1 MIDRHRFAEEIK
13 LRGQVRRAL
22 RIIQER
28 QNTET
33 QKQLL
38 EEQRLRKIVRKLLL
52 ERDTSKPEK
61 SPHEKTGINTLEDLL
76 HNIIPTIKDD
86 FMLLTTDEEQRE
98 SFENH
103 LIYNLM
109 GLLKPPTVND
119 AAPEAATEKF
129 IPITEAEDI
138 ELKVGD
144 EGGDEPM
151 PPEFIPGA
159 DPDDL
164 EEEPS
169 AEEKEKEEFGISGED
184 ETGRDFALETFNSIS
199 SQTLQ
204 AYNKLRNPEDKDLFY
219 DYLKTN
225 LQLYFD
231 KFETEIATKLPAPA
245 PGPGY
250 EEAAAQDVAPVEETP
265 LPAEEMPVA
274 AE

>member
-1 MIDRHRFAEEIK
+1 MIDRHRFAEELK
-13 LRGQVRRAL
+13 LRGQVRRAIRVL
-22 RIIQER
+22 KEKENKEKQ
-28 QNTET
+28 Q
-33 QKQLL
+33 QLL
-38 EEQRLRKIVRKLLL
+38 EEQRLRKIVRKLLV

-61 SPHEKTGINTLEDLL
+61 SPHQKTGINALEDLL

-103 LIYNLM
+103 LIYNIM

-119 AAPEAATEKF
+119 AAPEAPSPDKF
-129 IPITEAEDI
+129 IAITEAEDI
-138 ELKVGD
+138 ELKVSD
-144 EGGDEPM
+144 EGGDESM

-159 DPDDL
+159 DKDD
-164 EEEPS
+164 EVEDPV
-169 AEEKEKEEFGISGED
+169 EKEKREFGIEGQD
-184 ETGRDFALETFNSIS
+184 ATGRDFALDTFNSIS
-199 SQTLQ
+199 SQTLST
-204 AYNKLRNPEDKDLFY
+204 YNKLRNPEDKELFY

-231 KFETEIATKLPAPA
+231 KFENEVAPKLPKPA

-250 EEAAAQDVAPVEETP
+250 EEAAALAPAKEASAP
-265 LPAEEMPVA
+265 MA